1 MHILITG
8 GTGSLGSLLV
18 EHYTQ
23 YGARIRVVSRDPHKQ
38 AALLQRFPKV
48 DARLGDIRDYNFMLR
63 ACRDIDVVV
72 HAAALKR
79 IERGETDPLEYFS
92 INTQGSDI
100 VASAI
105 EDAGVGLSLLISSDK
120 SVDATSTYGLTK
132 RMAEKLWLQHPGAS
146 CLRYGNVMDSVGSF
160 WWAWNKAVADGER
173 IQVREPEPTRFFLIR
188 KEAIALVDD
197 AIGSM
202 LGHEILIPKDM
213 YAVSMHDI
221 ARELQDEK
229 LWIREPLGFGEKQH
243 ESLIGV
249 AEHAV
254 GSVGKLLAR
263 VEPTHGGDLHYTSQ
277 DVPRLTGKQVV
288 EILRSQT

>member
-18 EHYTQ
+18 EHFTKQ
-23 YGARIRVVSRDPHKQ
+23 GARIRIVSRDPHKQ

-48 DARLGDIRDYNFMLR
+48 DARLVDVRDYNFMLR

-79 IERGETDPLEYFS
+79 IERGETDPAEYYA
-92 INTQGSDI
+92 INTIGSDI
-100 VASAI
+100 VACAV

-146 CLRYGNVMDSVGSF
+146 CLRYGNVMDSAGSF
-160 WWAWNKAVADGER
+160 WWAWQEAAAHGKPLH
-173 IQVREPEPTRFFLIR
+173 VREPEPTRFFLIR

-221 ARELQDEK
+221 ARELQDES
-229 LWIREPLGFGEKQH
+229 LWIREPVGFGEKQH

-249 AEHAV
+249 AENAA

-277 DVPRLTGKQVV
+277 EVPRLTGQQVV
-288 EILRSQT
+288 EILRAQQ

>member
-18 EHYTQ
+18 EHYTR
-23 YGARIRVVSRDPHKQ
+23 YGARVRIVSRDPHKQ

-48 DARLGDIRDYNFMLR
+48 DARLGDVRDAKLMRR
-63 ACRDIDVVV
+63 AMRDIDVVV
-72 HAAALKR
+72 HTAALKR
-79 IERGETDPLEYFS
+79 IERGETDPEEYHS
-92 INTQGSDI
+92 INTIGSQT
-100 VASAI
+100 VADAA

-120 SVDATSTYGLTK
+120 STDAVNFYGLSK
-132 RMAEKLWLQHPGAS
+132 RVAEVLWLTHPGSS
-146 CLRYGNVMDSVGSF
+146 CLRYGNVMDSAGSF
-160 WWAWNKAVADGER
+160 WWAWNEAAAQGKPLH
-173 IQVREPEPTRFFLIR
+173 VREPDPTRFFLIR

-221 ARELQDEK
+221 ARELQDES
-229 LWIREPLGFGEKQH
+229 LWIKEPLSRGEKQH
-243 ESLIGV
+243 ESLVGV
-249 AEHAV
+249 AEHAA

-263 VEPTHGGDLHYTSQ
+263 VEPTYGGSLHYTSL

-288 EILRSQT
+288 EILRSQV